1 MKTISIL
8 VLLLV
13 ISQSAIAKKTWEK
26 KPADWSIQ
34 DCQKVQEFSP
44 WCSESYLPLSGDSH
58 YLIKAQWVSPVI
70 VCSEVREEQLE
81 AGESLEFMKAHY
93 NEKLKQE
100 GIDKNKIIKFRVYPK
115 KGLGMVGQNLRDL
128 YLGDPFFE
136 GLSEKISLIKNK
148 KRDDSLSP
156 LEFKPLG
163 STLSDGF
170 EVSFQNDGF
179 ISQRTWRADLLIESE
194 AGEFKFIFEPRKMRP
209 FELKLK
215 N

>member
-1 MKTISIL
+1 M
-8 VLLLV
+8 
-13 ISQSAIAKKTWEK
+13 
-26 KPADWSIQ
+26 
-34 DCQKVQEFSP
+34 
-44 WCSESYLPLSGDSH
+44 PLSGDNH

-70 VCSEVREEQLE
+70 VCSEAREVQLE
-81 AGESLEFMKAHY
+81 TGEDVEFMKAKY
-93 NEKLKQE
+93 RERLNQE
-100 GIDKNKIIKFRVYPK
+100 GIEKNKIIKFRVYPK

-136 GLSEKISLIKNK
+136 DLEENITLIKNK
-148 KRDDSLSP
+148 DRDNFLSP
-156 LEFKPLG
+156 MEFKPLG

-179 ISQRTWRADLLIESE
+179 ISQRTWRADLLIESS

-209 FELKLK
+209 YEVKLK